1 MTLILENMQKT
12 ATFAQ
17 FLGLNPKLK
26 DNAAKKAALNEL
38 LINSPWRR
46 WSETYPQCAASV
58 RSIIEQEIANCDRDD
73 TERAVAKRALE
84 AKAEACE
91 SPQVPSEKIRPARR
105 GHQKPRKDRQAPGG
119 PEAVSGE
126 HAEAPTKDTTGIS

>member
-17 FLGLNPKLK
+17 FLGLYPPLM
-26 DNAAKKAALNEL
+26 DSAVRKAALNEL

-91 SPQVPSEKIRPARR
+91 STKVPSEKSGPARR
-105 GHQKPRKDRQAPGG
+105 GHQKPRKDRQAPSG
-119 PEAVSGE
+119 PEAVLGE
-126 HAEAPTKDTTGIS
+126 HTEAPPKDTTGIS